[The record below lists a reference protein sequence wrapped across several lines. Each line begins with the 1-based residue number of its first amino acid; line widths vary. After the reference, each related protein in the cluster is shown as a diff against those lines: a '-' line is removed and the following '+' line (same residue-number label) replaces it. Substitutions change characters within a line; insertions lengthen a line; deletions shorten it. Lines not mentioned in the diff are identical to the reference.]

1 MIVWDLLQWNVALLL
16 ISKMTTQYISIET
29 FFSNKERFHAQTES
43 LCFVLAMHFKAR
55 DYDMD
60 FVAKWQVQKPRGRW
74 HLWDGST
81 TVGNGPGI

>member
-1 MIVWDLLQWNVALLL
+1 VALLL

-60 FVAKWQVQKPRGRW
+60 FVAK
-74 HLWDGST
+74 
-81 TVGNGPGI
+81 